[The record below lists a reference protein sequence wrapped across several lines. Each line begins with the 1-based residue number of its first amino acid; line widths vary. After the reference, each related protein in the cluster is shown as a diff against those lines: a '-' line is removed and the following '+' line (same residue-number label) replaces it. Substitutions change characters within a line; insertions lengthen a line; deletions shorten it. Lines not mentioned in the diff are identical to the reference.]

1 MIHTA
6 AATLLS
12 LNTDQLTAEQHAI
25 REAWCRE
32 SYAVAQPF
40 IYGHAAADLTTSRH
54 HRGTLADRWAR

>member
-1 MIHTA
+1 MIHMA

-40 IYGHAAADLTTSRH
+40 IYGHTATDLTTARR
-54 HRGTLADRWAR
+54 HRGTLDHRWAC